1 MKRHL
6 QRTIAKAKKF
16 TPRNLTDIDPLPV
29 DSRATPHNKRIVA
42 IFTGLTVE
50 VCDPIG
56 IQKLA
61 LGGCFGQGTLSRSFP
76 ASVRDRGV
84 NRSYEQ
90 VVRRRQLDRRKEWSR
105 KYGQIN
111 VNNCV
116 NVRVMEED
124 VEKQLKDGAIGQKQL
139 QYALVGNE
147 VDPFPIPEH
156 LSLFFEECLFLVS
169 ELKCLEVRTLEGVT
183 ITETQLLNNFSKLK
197 RSFLV
202 SYVAYIYLKSK
213 NWVIKSGL
221 KFGGDFLLY
230 QKGPQFFHASY
241 VVLIQPYQNGAQL
254 PTGHHYMENYDFQ
267 CFNRIAETT
276 AKDLLVLEVN
286 CPTDIDPIDC
296 VSGIKRLNEFKV
308 SEIFPKHYNYA
319 AYRNSHQQSTSSYK

>member
-6 QRTIAKAKKF
+6 QRPIAKAKKF
-16 TPRNLTDIDPLPV
+16 TPRNLADIDPLPV
-29 DSRATPHNKRIVA
+29 DSRETAQNKRIVA
-42 IFTGLTVE
+42 IFTGLSVE

-84 NRSYEQ
+84 QRNDAQ
-90 VVRRRQLDRRKEWSR
+90 IVRRRQLDRRDEWRR
-105 KYGQIN
+105 KYGH
-111 VNNCV
+111 VGEENCV

-124 VEKQLKDGAIGQKQL
+124 VEKQLEDGAIGQKQL
-139 QYALVGNE
+139 KYALVENV

-156 LSLFFEECLFLVS
+156 LSLFFEECLFLVR

-183 ITETQLLNNFSKLK
+183 IPETLLIDNFSKLK

-202 SYVAYIYLKSK
+202 SYVAYVYLKSK

-221 KFGGDFLLY
+221 KFGGDFRKLRMGVSKLHLELFLLY
-230 QKGPQFFHASY
+230 LQFSTRRDHNSSTHPMLFLYNHIRMARNLQQALIIWRIMISSVSIASRR
-241 VVLIQPYQNGAQL
+241 LL
-254 PTGHHYMENYDFQ
+254 PKIY
-267 CFNRIAETT
+267 
-276 AKDLLVLEVN
+276 
-286 CPTDIDPIDC
+286 
-296 VSGIKRLNEFKV
+296 
-308 SEIFPKHYNYA
+308 
-319 AYRNSHQQSTSSYK
+319 